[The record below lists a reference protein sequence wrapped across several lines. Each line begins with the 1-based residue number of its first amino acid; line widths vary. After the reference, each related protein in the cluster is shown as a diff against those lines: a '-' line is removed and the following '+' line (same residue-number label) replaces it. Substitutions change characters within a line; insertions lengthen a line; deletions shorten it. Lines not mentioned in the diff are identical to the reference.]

1 MLTHLEF
8 IFVKYAL
15 KVELCSLNLALPWR
29 PTEVVGCEISKLQS
43 KKSFCEIFSLKTYL
57 VIFRFM
63 NGSECGGQKMQL
75 INPGSYRTHVR
86 KGNVCIYI

>member
-15 KVELCSLNLALPWR
+15 KVELCCLNLPLLWPS
-29 PTEVVGCEISKLQS
+29 TEVVGYEISKLQS
-43 KKSFCEIFSLKTYL
+43 KKSFCEIFSSKTYL

-63 NGSECGGQKMQL
+63 NGSECRGQKRQL
-75 INPGSYRTHVR
+75 TSP
-86 KGNVCIYI
+86 